1 MDRWPEITE
10 PLLRERQAMSDEE
23 FFAFLTGLLE
33 HAGARTLDDAHYEQA
48 IGYPWARAPGSCL
61 ITGNEVENLAE
72 IPVGRRDELVREYL
86 QADDRLPLLAYGA
99 NASPERLALKLAHLD
114 EEHRRVLMLA
124 GDLTDFDVAPAA
136 QGPWF
141 SSMPATLVPSPGTTV
156 RVGVLF
162 LTPVQFTTLWWTE
175 VSYKLGALDAVSLT
189 TDVTDAPISRVLAF
203 ISRFGA
209 FCVDGEPV
217 VLAPISA
224 RNRRWPALTQTGV
237 LDAAARLTLG
247 DGATARDLIKAA
259 YERPTS
265 FIAEHFAALRAASL
279 PFESANWT
287 EMPRRP
293 AQGAP

>member
-48 IGYPWARAPGSCL
+48 IGYPWARPPGSSL
-61 ITGNEVENLAE
+61 VSGTQVETLVD
-72 IPVGRRDELVREYL
+72 IPVARREEIVREYL

-114 EEHRRVLMLA
+114 DEHRRALILA
-124 GDLTDFDVAPAA
+124 GELADFDVAPTA

-175 VSYKLGALDAVSLT
+175 VSYKLGELDAVSLT
-189 TDVTDAPISRVLAF
+189 TDVADVTISRVLAF

-224 RNRRWPALTQTGV
+224 RNRRWTALTQAGV

-247 DGATARDLIKAA
+247 DDAAARDLIRAA

-279 PFESANWT
+279 PFESAHWT
-287 EMPRRP
+287 EMPTSP
-293 AQGAP
+293 Q